1 MRIQRLTDDAIAEQ
15 LGDAMRER
23 RLRKGVTQDDL
34 AEKTGVSTPTIQKL
48 EKGKGTLQ
56 LLISVLRELN
66 SLDLLATLL
75 APPRVSPLEVVK
87 TGKVTRIRAAKSP
100 RATRVAAKP
109 SPPRGTVLIPQK
121 SKPSTNVEPLKGKTG
136 DEPKLLIPR
145 K

>member
-23 RLRKGVTQDDL
+23 RLRKGITQDDL
-34 AEKTGVSTPTIQKL
+34 AEQTGVSTPTIQKL

-75 APPRVSPLEVVK
+75 APPRISPLEVVK
-87 TGKVTRIRAAKSP
+87 TGKATRV
-100 RATRVAAKP
+100 RATRIPRSTQVAAKP
-109 SPPRGTVLIPQK
+109 SPPRGTVLIPPK
-121 SKPSTNVEPLKGKTG
+121 NKPSASAESLKGKVG
-136 DEPKLLIPR
+136 DESRLLIPR